1 MAMTAKTFGKGALL
15 ALGLGAMAVP
25 VYAAVGQEH
34 DHSAHEHAGEAADAA
49 GEALTAE
56 QVTASRALFSTYSCG
71 ACHVLSDAG
80 GNGHIG
86 PALDGNDGLSVDYV
100 KQIVS
105 NGQGAMPS
113 FGGMVSDEEI
123 DTLSR
128 YIVQNRAD

>member
-1 MAMTAKTFGKGALL
+1 MTVSTKGKTALL
-15 ALGLGAMAVP
+15 ALGLGVLALP
-25 VYAAVGQEH
+25 LYAAVAQEH

-49 GEALTAE
+49 GEPLTAE
-56 QVTASRALFSTYSCG
+56 QVTDSRELFSTYSCG

-100 KQIVS
+100 KGIVS
-105 NGQGAMPS
+105 HGQGAMPS

-123 DTLSR
+123 DTLAR
-128 YIVQNRAD
+128 YIVQNKAD